1 MVLRERKINNKSDQ
15 VQLQLS
21 FGLADIRELLKTYAK
36 LCEKIRDIPQTEEN
50 LRWWLEHDYKAFAGW
65 PGKWKVQLSGWC
77 FAAAVRNKLLIPLAT
92 DENKYYL
99 ADCLFVRRGRPPKEE

>member
-15 VQLQLS
+15 VQLQMS
-21 FGLADIRELLKTYAK
+21 FGLPDVKELLKIYAK
-36 LCEKIRDIPQTEEN
+36 LCEKIKEMPQTEEN

-65 PGKWKVQLSGWC
+65 QEKWRVQLSAWC
-77 FAAAVRNKLLIPLAT
+77 FAVAVRNKLLIPLAT

>member
-1 MVLRERKINNKSDQ
+1 MVLRERKINNKSDN

-21 FGLADIRELLKTYAK
+21 YGVPDVTALLKIYAG
-36 LCEKIRDIPQTEEN
+36 LMASQDFEHTEKDVRY
-50 LRWWLEHDYKAFAGW
+50 WLEHDGRAFLSW
-65 PGKWKVQLSGWC
+65 PDKWREQLSAWC
-77 FAAAVRNKLLIPLAT
+77 FAVAVRNKLLIPLAT